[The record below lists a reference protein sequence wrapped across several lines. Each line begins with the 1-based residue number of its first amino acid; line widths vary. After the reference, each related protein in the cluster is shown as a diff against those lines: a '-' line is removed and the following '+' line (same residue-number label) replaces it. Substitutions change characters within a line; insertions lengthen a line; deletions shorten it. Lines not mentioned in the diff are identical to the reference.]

1 MWELA
6 KQTLTSRLLVGSA
19 GYPSLH
25 CMQEAIRAAKTN
37 VITVSIKREAPQGT
51 GGEDFWAAIKQLNCH
66 ILPNTAGC
74 KTAESAIKMAEIAR
88 ELFSTNWIKL
98 EVINDEYNLD
108 PNAMELI
115 KACKV
120 LIREDFT
127 VFPYCSYDLSIC
139 QNLVDLGC
147 EILMPWGA
155 PIGSGLG
162 LLNPYALQTLR
173 ERLANITLIIDA
185 GIGSPA
191 HATQAMEL
199 GFDGVLI
206 NSAIANATQP
216 INMAKAFQ
224 KAVNAGRLAYTA
236 GIMPK
241 RTLAKPSTPLID
253 TPFWQQEVNLCK
265 NR

>member
-1 MWELA
+1 MWKLGTQ
-6 KQTLTSRLLVGSA
+6 KLTSRLLVGSA
-19 GYPSLH
+19 GYPSLQS
-25 CMQEAIRAAKTN
+25 MQEAIKASSTE
-37 VITVSIKREAPQGT
+37 VITVSIKREAPQGR
-51 GGEDFWAAIKQLNCH
+51 GGEDFWEAIKQLNCH

-74 KTAESAIKMAEIAR
+74 KTAESAIQMAEIAR
-88 ELFSTNWIKL
+88 ELFATNWIKL

-108 PNAMELI
+108 PNAIELV
-115 KACKV
+115 KACEI
-120 LIREDFT
+120 LIREGFL

-139 QNLVDLGC
+139 QKLVDLGC

-173 ERLANITLIIDA
+173 DRLPSINLIIDA

-191 HATQAMEL
+191 HATQAMEM
-199 GFDGVLI
+199 GFDGVLT

-224 KAVNAGRLAYTA
+224 HAVCAGRLAYTA

-241 RTLAKPSTPLID
+241 RNLAKPSTPLID
-253 TPFWQQEVNLCK
+253 TPFWHQEASL
-265 NR
+265 